1 MLKHL
6 GFALIGAV
14 LFFGATLLTLK
25 LSDSGVQHSGLFKD
39 LTESEILRT
48 ILRASVWIG
57 ALAGG
62 ITSIALRKSQ
72 NRKTYVWIA
81 LILVLIFTEFV
92 ISTIY

>member
-6 GFALIGAV
+6 SYALIGAL

-39 LTESEILRT
+39 LSESEVLRAILK
-48 ILRASVWIG
+48 ASVWIG

-62 ITSIALRKSQ
+62 ITSVVMRKSE

-81 LILVLIFTEFV
+81 MILILIFTEFV

>member
-39 LTESEILRT
+39 LSESEILRT

-72 NRKTYVWIA
+72 NRKTYVWIV
-81 LILVLIFTEFV
+81 LIFSLIFTEFV

>member
-1 MLKHL
+1 MIKHL
-6 GFALIGAV
+6 GYALIGGL

-25 LSDSGVQHSGLFKD
+25 MSDSGVQHSGLFKD
-39 LTESEILRT
+39 LSQSDVLRT
-48 ILRASVWIG
+48 ILKASVWIG

-62 ITSIALRKSQ
+62 ITSIVMRKSE

>member
-6 GFALIGAV
+6 GYALIGAV

-25 LSDSGVQHSGLFKD
+25 FSDSGVQHSGLFKD
-39 LTESEILRT
+39 LSESEVLRS

-62 ITSIALRKSQ
+62 ITSIAMRKSE
-72 NRKTYVWIA
+72 NRKIYVWIA
-81 LILVLIFTEFV
+81 MILILIFTEFV

>member
-6 GFALIGAV
+6 GYALIGAM

-25 LSDSGVQHSGLFKD
+25 LTDSGIQHSGLFKD
-39 LTESEILRT
+39 LSQSDVLAAILK
-48 ILRASVWIG
+48 ASVWIG

-62 ITSIALRKSQ
+62 ITSIAMRKSE

-81 LILVLIFTEFV
+81 IILILIFTEFV